1 MAAAAAG
8 AEPPPEVFSWLK
20 TLPLAP
26 EYHPTLAEFQDPISY
41 ILKIEKE
48 ASKYGICKIVPP
60 LQPSPKKTFIAN
72 LNRSLA
78 ARNPNSHPKSQPTF
92 TTRQQQIGFCPRKPR
107 PVQRPVWQSGDTY
120 TLQQFETKAKH
131 FEKTHLKKIGKKG
144 LSALE
149 IETLFWKAS
158 VDKPLSVEYANDM
171 PGSAFVPINGKKWRE
186 AGEAATVGESAWNM
200 RGVSRAKGSLL
211 RFMKEEIPGVTSPMV
226 YIAMMFSWFAWH
238 VEDHDLHSLNYL
250 HMGAGKTWYGVP
262 REAAVAFEEVIRV
275 HGYGGEVNPL
285 VTFAILGEKTTVMSP
300 EVLVNAGIPCC
311 RLVQNVGEFVVT
323 FPRAYHSGFSHGF
336 NCGEAANIATPEWL
350 RVAKEAAV
358 RRASINYPPM
368 VSQFQLLYALALT
381 LCSSVPTSVATEPRS
396 SRLKYK
402 KRGEGE
408 TMVKELFVRNVTE
421 NNGLLNI
428 LLEKGSSCVLFP
440 HNSSKISVPA
450 NLRVASQM
458 KLRPRLSHG
467 LSSPEEAMEASKM
480 LPSNDVRLDRRARLR
495 DLSGFCAVKEKPASV
510 YDQNGFPSSCGS
522 DLYTSIPE
530 MQNADTEEGS
540 TSQGDGLFDQGLFS
554 CVTCGILSFSCVAII
569 QPKDTASRYLMT
581 TDCSFLNDWV
591 VGPGGTSERCTVS
604 NSDANR
610 SEMNSCSGR
619 IEKRIQDA
627 LIDVPVQ
634 SGQYQVQLVDR
645 RVEDTEA
652 CKGISSLDLLAFA
665 YGNSSDSEG
674 EQVEPEMSACSD
686 ENDSDDC
693 SVQCN
698 RIQSK
703 FAHGSLPS
711 KSRLCGD
718 SGLPLFEPN
727 NHDGLAGNVCYGSS
741 RQVIGNEVSV
751 RVGASDS
758 MPGPSNTNF
767 RKRMQQ
773 PSHSSLV
780 RAPEDLLSMKSR
792 SFNGKCGDPVVQ
804 SDRLVTRSS
813 EVHLSDVKMERSES
827 GPAFHPIRL
836 NSSLVNGNC
845 SPVAHFSES
854 TKISNAEIPFDNK
867 SMSVIHRCDDESSRM
882 HIFCLEHAVEVE
894 KQLNSIGGVHM
905 MLLLHPEYP
914 KAEAEAK
921 SLAEELGIDYQ
932 WKDIP
937 FREATKEDQLRIQ
950 AALDDQEAIHG
961 NGDWAV
967 KMGIN
972 LYYSAS
978 LSRSPLYSKQM
989 PYNSVIYK
997 AFGRSSPDDSLVK
1010 PKVLGKRPGKQKKIV
1025 VAGKWCGK
1033 VWMSNQVHSYL
1044 AQRDVEE
1051 QEDLQMSAKVTQVD
1065 ELKRE
1070 QDRDLGL
1077 QPDLPRRKSSVG
1089 VITTVPRKT
1098 GRKRKKTLEKGAI
1111 KKLKCPPTK
1120 SHIKPTDDS
1129 SEDSSTREQCKRVLR
1144 SGLMKHVRSQLSNGG
1159 GKNIGRCDSYA
1170 KDETDGG
1177 PSTRL
1182 RKRPSRPSEIK
1193 VKPIGE
1199 KQVRKIQ
1206 RKKAL
1211 ASNNVVA
1218 TKDEEADYQC
1228 DMDGCTMGFSSKQEL
1243 SLHKRNICSIKGC
1256 EKKFFSHKYLVQHRR
1271 VHMDDR
1277 PLKCPWKGCKMT
1289 FKWAWART
1297 EHIRVHTGD
1306 RPYVC
1311 GEAGC
1316 GQTFRF
1322 VSDFSRH
1329 KRKTGHSV
1337 KKGKG

>member
-1 MAAAAAG
+1 MAAAA
-8 AEPPPEVFSWLK
+8 EPPPDIFPWLK

-60 LQPSPKKTFIAN
+60 LPPPLKKTAIAN

-78 ARNPNSHPKSQPTF
+78 SRNPNSNSKSLPTF

-107 PVQRPVWQSGDTY
+107 PGQKPVWQSGETY
-120 TLQQFETKAKH
+120 TLQQFEAKAKH

-158 VDKPLSVEYANDM
+158 VDKPFSVAYANDM

-200 RGVSRAKGSLL
+200 RGVSRAEGSLL
-211 RFMKEEIPGVTSPMV
+211 RFMKEEIPGVTSSMV

-262 REAAVAFEEVIRV
+262 REGAVAVEEVIRV

-300 EVLVNAGIPCC
+300 EVLINAGIPCC
-311 RLVQNVGEFVVT
+311 RLVQNAGEFVVT

-350 RVAKEAAV
+350 LFAKEAAV

-368 VSQFQLLYALALT
+368 VSHLQLLYALALT
-381 LCSSVPTSVATEPRS
+381 LCSRIPRSVATEPRS
-396 SRLKYK
+396 SRLKDK

-408 TMVKELFVRNVTE
+408 TMVKKLFVQNVIE
-421 NNGLLNI
+421 NNDLLNV
-428 LLEKGSSCVLFP
+428 LLEKGSSCVLIP
-440 HNSSKISVPA
+440 YNSSDICVSS
-450 NLRVASQM
+450 NLRVGSQM
-458 KLRPRLSHG
+458 KLRPRLSLG
-467 LSSPEEAMEASKM
+467 LSSPEEALEASKM

-495 DLSGFCAVKEKPASV
+495 HLSGFCSVKEKPGSF
-510 YDQNGFPSSCGS
+510 YDQNGFTSSCGS
-522 DLYTSIPE
+522 DVYVSTPE
-530 MQNADTEEGS
+530 IQNADSEKGS

-554 CVTCGILSFSCVAII
+554 CVTCGILSFACVAVI
-569 QPKDTASRYLMT
+569 QPKEEAARYLMAA
-581 TDCSFLNDWV
+581 DCSFLNDWI
-591 VGPGGTSERCTVS
+591 VGSGVTSERCTVS
-604 NSDANR
+604 NLDANTY
-610 SEMNSCSGR
+610 EMNSCSGQ
-619 IEKRIQDA
+619 IEKIIQDA

-634 SGQYQVQLVDR
+634 SGEYQVPVVDKR
-645 RVEDTEA
+645 IEVVSDTEG

-686 ENDSDDC
+686 ENDTNDC
-693 SVQCN
+693 SLQCN
-698 RIQSK
+698 KEWSGSS
-703 FAHGSLPS
+703 HGDLPS
-711 KSRLCGD
+711 KSRFSDNFGI
-718 SGLPLFEPN
+718 SLFEPN
-727 NHDGLAGNVCYGSS
+727 NHDRVAGNLSHRSS
-741 RQVIGNEVSV
+741 RQGIRNEVSV
-751 RVGASDS
+751 RVGASNS
-758 MPGPSNTNF
+758 KTGPLNTNF
-767 RKRMQQ
+767 RKKMQQ
-773 PSHSSLV
+773 LSYSSLV
-780 RAPEDLLSMKSR
+780 SEPENLLSVKSR
-792 SFNGKCGDPVVQ
+792 SFDGKRGDPMGQ
-804 SDRLVTRSS
+804 SDRMLTRST
-813 EVHLSDVKMERSES
+813 EVHLSDTKMERSECGS
-827 GPAFHPIRL
+827 AFLPVPL
-836 NSSLVNGNC
+836 DSSLVTANC
-845 SPVAHFSES
+845 SSVSHH
-854 TKISNAEIPFDNK
+854 AEIPFDNK
-867 SMSVIHRCDDESSRM
+867 SMPAIYRSDDESSRM

-894 KQLNSIGGVHM
+894 KQLSSIGGVHM
-905 MLLLHPEYP
+905 LLLLHPDYP

-921 SLAEELGIDYQ
+921 SLAEELRLDYQ
-932 WKDIP
+932 WRDIP
-937 FREATKEDQLRIQ
+937 FREATKVDQLRIQ
-950 AALDDQEAIHG
+950 AALDDEEAIPG

-967 KMGIN
+967 KLGIN
-972 LYYSAS
+972 LFYSAN

-997 AFGRSSPDDSLVK
+997 AFGRSSPDDSPVK
-1010 PKVLGKRPGKQKKIV
+1010 IDVSGKRPGKQKKIV

-1033 VWMSNQVHSYL
+1033 IWMSNQVHPYL
-1044 AQRDVEE
+1044 AQRDNEE
-1051 QEDLQMSAKVTQVD
+1051 QGHLQIAYAKATPVENLEM
-1065 ELKRE
+1065 EL
-1070 QDRDLGL
+1070 DRDLGEQL
-1077 QPDLPRRKSSVG
+1077 DLSRRNLSPAVVTAARSK
-1089 VITTVPRKT
+1089 RRQK
-1098 GRKRKKTLEKGAI
+1098 RKRTLEKGEI
-1111 KKLKCPPTK
+1111 KKLECPPTE
-1120 SHIKPTDDS
+1120 SCIKAADDS
-1129 SEDSSTREQCKRVLR
+1129 NDNSSTPEQCERVLR
-1144 SGLMKHVRSQLSNGG
+1144 SELLKYVRSRFRNDG
-1159 GKNIGRCDSYA
+1159 GKNIVRCNSFA
-1170 KDETDGG
+1170 KDETEGG

-1182 RKRPSRPSEIK
+1182 RKRPKPSEIK
-1193 VKPIGE
+1193 VKPVGE
-1199 KQVRKIQ
+1199 KQV
-1206 RKKAL
+1206 KKCQGKKTL
-1211 ASNNVVA
+1211 VA
-1218 TKDEEADYQC
+1218 KKDEEADYQC
-1228 DMDGCTMGFSSKQEL
+1228 NMDGCTMGFSSKQEL
-1243 SLHKRNICSIKGC
+1243 SLHKRNICSVKGC
-1256 EKKFFSHKYLVQHRR
+1256 GKKFFSHKYLVQHRR

-1297 EHIRVHTGD
+1297 EHIRVHTGA

-1311 GEAGC
+1311 HEAGC